1 MKLNSKALGILVLAL
16 AGCGGAP
23 EAKGPDTASI
33 AKDVATVAAPLK
45 LVPIDNPIA
54 EGKVVAAA
62 HFRGDAFRSGV
73 LGKLAQNFA
82 ASIPDP
88 KAAAKVKEAVAS
100 IEKTCGAPLVEL
112 VRDAT
117 VAAYEEEALGS
128 VRFTIP
134 DDKVVPCLHAILPEK
149 TALAKVDGRPALLV
163 DDGAMVVV
171 VHEGSTY
178 VGSERLTKRVLTTR
192 TVLPAAMQTELQ
204 VRNEGEFVTL
214 AGDLGS
220 VTKGD
225 AVAVASLVKVF
236 HGAIWANGRELGMAG
251 TGITA
256 SFIGTRANEISAEM
270 EKGKAEFNKK
280 LQQLTPEQEKKWI
293 AENPDL
299 AIDMPTLKRL
309 AGKLLNATSLSGKD
323 RGDGKSDVRGSFR
336 FEASEQDQ
344 ATLIGVMSSLAV
356 HAVHRYIARSKTA
369 EATYNIGRIARAV
382 RSQAES
388 GKCGKKV
395 CPVFF
400 PPSAPS
406 VPKVTPKGDKYSS
419 TKGDWNQPAWK
430 SLQFEISLP
439 QYFRYTWVTS
449 KDRKKI
455 EILAFGDFNGDGKES
470 TFKMVG
476 VVKKDGDGEKVEFAD
491 DIEETNVGE

>member
-16 AGCGGAP
+16 AACGGAP
-23 EAKGPDTASI
+23 GPKTPDTTSA
-33 AKDVATVAAPLK
+33 AKDVLTVAPPIRM
-45 LVPIDNPIA
+45 VPIENPVA

-88 KAAAKVKEAVAS
+88 KAAAKVREAVAS

-128 VRFTIP
+128 ARFTIP
-134 DDKVVPCLHAILPEK
+134 DERVLPCLHAMLPEK
-149 TALAKVDGRPALLV
+149 TSLAKVDGRPALLV
-163 DDGAMVVV
+163 DDGAVVV
-171 VHEGSTY
+171 LVHEGTTY
-178 VGSERLTKRVLTTR
+178 VGSERLAKRVVTTR
-192 TVLPAAMQTELQ
+192 TMLPAAMQSELQ
-204 VRNEGEFVTL
+204 ARNEGEFVTL
-214 AGDLGS
+214 AGDLGA

-225 AVAVASLVKVF
+225 AVAIAALVKVF
-236 HGAIWANGRELGMAG
+236 HGAIWANARELGMAG
-251 TGITA
+251 TGVAA

-270 EKGKAEFNKK
+270 EKGKIEFNKK
-280 LQQLTPEQEKKWI
+280 LQELTPEQEKRWM

-309 AGKLLNATSLSGKD
+309 AGKLLNATTLSGKD
-323 RGDGKSDVRGSFR
+323 RGDGKADVRGAFR
-336 FEASEQDQ
+336 FEGNEQDQ
-344 ATLIGVMSSLAV
+344 ATLIGVMSTLAV
-356 HAVHRYIARSKTA
+356 HGVRRYIARSKTA
-369 EATYNIGRIARAV
+369 EATHNLGRIARAV
-382 RSQAES
+382 RSQAEA
-388 GKCGKKV
+388 GTCGKKV

-400 PPSAPS
+400 PASAPS
-406 VPKVTPKGDKYSS
+406 VPKVTPKGEKYSS
-419 TKGDWNQPAWK
+419 TKADWNQPAWK
-430 SLQFEISLP
+430 ALQFEISLP
-439 QYFRYTWVTS
+439 QYFRYTWITS

-455 EILAFGDFNGDGKES
+455 EILAYGDFNGDGKES